1 MGLSNTNSDRAT
13 YLNIIDG
20 KITRKVNQET
30 PNAVARTNKK
40 GDTVYE
46 LQYDKLE
53 ATIEKMQ
60 IEKDDFGK
68 KLVVTLSE
76 AADRYLLTI
85 PVESKFFDH
94 FCAKIGNV
102 NIEQP
107 VTIAP
112 YSFIPKGEAQKKSGL
127 NFYQKGLPESH
138 YAKKKDGTPDIG
150 KVGYYFTDEEP
161 KGKPQPASAKL
172 DEDEW
177 KIFKMQERK
186 FYCEFIA
193 KVFGNEPTER
203 PTEPALSKQKP
214 VVKEQESSDLPF

>member
-60 IEKDDFGK
+60 IEKDDYGK

-127 NFYQKGLPESH
+127 NFYQDG
-138 YAKKKDGTPDIG
+138 KK
-150 KVGYYFTDEEP
+150 VEYYFTEAEP

-186 FYCEFIA
+186 FYCEFIT
-193 KVFGNEPTER
+193 KVFGNEPQER

-214 VVKEQESSDLPF
+214 VVKPEGDDLPF

>member
-60 IEKDDFGK
+60 IEKDDYGK

-112 YSFIPKGEAQKKSGL
+112 YSFIPKGESQKKSGL
-127 NFYQKGLPESH
+127 NFYQDG
-138 YAKKKDGTPDIG
+138 KK
-150 KVGYYFTDEEP
+150 VEYYFTEAEP
-161 KGKPQPASAKL
+161 KGKPMANGKL
-172 DEDEW
+172 EEDDW

-186 FYCEFIA
+186 FYCEFIT

-203 PTEPALSKQKP
+203 PAYTTEPALSKQKP